1 LAQVLCQ
8 LSSKEDPNL
17 LVGSSTSDDAAVYRL
32 NDDLALVQ
40 TVDYFTPVVDDP
52 YTFGQ
57 IAAANALSDI
67 YAMGAKPLLALNII
81 GFPIKLLPL
90 EIMVEILKGGADKVK
105 EAGAVVAGGHTIEDN
120 EPKYG
125 LAVTGLIHPGRVIKN
140 AGAHPG
146 DVLILT
152 KPLGTGIINT
162 AVKGKLADEPT
173 RRAAVEVMT
182 ALNDR
187 AAGIM
192 FSLGVS
198 ACTDITG
205 FGLLGHLYE
214 MLSASGV
221 GGLVYLKDVP
231 VLEQVR
237 ALAEIGLIPGGA
249 YRNLEYLEEWL
260 RWDEDI
266 DETDRLILTDP
277 QTSGGLLMAVSR
289 KRADEAV
296 SALRAEGVT
305 GVKIGEI
312 IESSVPL
319 INVKKQKLGTAD
331 DK

>member
-1 LAQVLCQ
+1 VLCQ
-8 LSSKEDPNL
+8 LSSIEDPNL

-32 NDDLALVQ
+32 NDDIAIVQ

-67 YAMGAKPLLALNII
+67 YAMGAKPLLVLNII

-90 EIMVEILKGGADKVK
+90 DVI
-105 EAGAVVAGGHTIEDN
+105 VAGGHTIEDN

-125 LAVTGLIHPGRVIKN
+125 LAVTGLVHPAHVIKN
-140 AGAHPG
+140 AGALPG

-173 RRAAVEVMT
+173 CRAAVEVMT
-182 ALNDR
+182 TLNDR
-187 AAGIM
+187 AAKVMSG
-192 FSLGVS
+192 LGVS

-205 FGLLGHLYE
+205 FGLLGHLHE
-214 MLSASGV
+214 MLAASGV
-221 GGLVYLKDVP
+221 GGRIYLKEVP

-237 ALAEIGLIPGGA
+237 PLAEMGLIPAGA

-260 RWDEDI
+260 CWDEDI
-266 DETDRLILTDP
+266 DDTDRLILADP
-277 QTSGGLLMAVSR
+277 QTSGGLLMAVSAG
-289 KRADEAV
+289 RAGEAV
-296 SALRAEGVT
+296 RILRAEGVN

-312 IESSVPL
+312 IASKVPL
-319 INVKKQKLGTAD
+319 LNVKKLKPSTTD
-331 DK
+331 HKEI

>member
-1 LAQVLCQ
+1 VLCQ
-8 LSSKEDPNL
+8 LSSIEDPNL

-32 NDDLALVQ
+32 NDDIAIVQ

-67 YAMGAKPLLALNII
+67 YAMGAKPLLVLNII

-90 EIMVEILKGGADKVK
+90 DVMVEILKGGADKVR
-105 EAGAVVAGGHTIEDN
+105 EAGAIVAGGHTIEDN

-125 LAVTGLIHPGRVIKN
+125 LAVTGLVHPAHVIKN
-140 AGAHPG
+140 AGALPG

-173 RRAAVEVMT
+173 CRAAVEVMT
-182 ALNDR
+182 TLNDR
-187 AAGIM
+187 AAKVMSG
-192 FSLGVS
+192 LGVS

-205 FGLLGHLYE
+205 FGLLGHLHE
-214 MLSASGV
+214 MLAASGV
-221 GGLVYLKDVP
+221 GGRIYLKEVP

-237 ALAEIGLIPGGA
+237 PLAEMGLIPAGA

-260 RWDEDI
+260 CWDEDI
-266 DETDRLILTDP
+266 DDTDRLILADP
-277 QTSGGLLMAVSR
+277 QTSGGLLMAVSAG
-289 KRADEAV
+289 RAGEAV
-296 SALRAEGVT
+296 RILRAEGVN

-312 IESSVPL
+312 IASKVPL
-319 INVKKQKLGTAD
+319 LNVKKLKPSTTD
-331 DK
+331 HKEI

>member
-1 LAQVLCQ
+1 MLCQ
-8 LSSKEDPNL
+8 LSSSEDPNL

-105 EAGAVVAGGHTIEDN
+105 EAGAIVAGGHTIEDN

-152 KPLGTGIINT
+152 KALGTGIINT

-187 AAGIM
+187 AAGVM

-221 GGLVYLKDVP
+221 GGRIYLKDVP

-237 ALAEIGLIPGGA
+237 NLAEIGLIPGGA

-260 RWDEDI
+260 RWDEEI
-266 DETDRLILTDP
+266 DETDRLILADP
-277 QTSGGLLMAVSR
+277 QTSGGLLMAVSW

-296 SALRAEGVT
+296 SALRAVGVT

-319 INVKKQKLGTAD
+319 INVKK
-331 DK
+331 

>member
-8 LSSKEDPNL
+8 LSFLEDPNL

-32 NDDLALVQ
+32 NEEIALVQ

-67 YAMGAKPLLALNII
+67 YAMGAKPLLVLNII
-81 GFPIKLLPL
+81 GFPVKLLPL
-90 EIMVEILKGGADKVK
+90 NVMVEILKGGADKVK
-105 EAGAVVAGGHTIEDN
+105 EAGAIVAGGHTIEDS

-125 LAVTGLIHPGRVIKN
+125 LAATGLVHPDRVIKN
-140 AGAHPG
+140 AGARPG

-162 AVKGKLADEPT
+162 AVKGKLADESVC
-173 RRAAVEVMT
+173 RAAVEVMT

-187 AAGIM
+187 AARVMSAFGA
-192 FSLGVS
+192 S

-214 MLSASGV
+214 MLAASGV
-221 GGLVYLKDVP
+221 GGRVYLKEVP
-231 VLEQVR
+231 VLDQVR
-237 ALAEIGLIPGGA
+237 ALASMGMVSAGA
-249 YRNLEYLEEWL
+249 YRNMEYLEEWL
-260 RWDEDI
+260 RWDENIDDI
-266 DETDRLILTDP
+266 DRLILTDP
-277 QTSGGLLMAVSR
+277 QTSGGLLMSFS
-289 KRADEAV
+289 KDKADEV
-296 SALRAEGVT
+296 VRALLEDGVI

-312 IESSVPL
+312 IESEVSL
-319 INVKKQKLGTAD
+319 IHVVK
-331 DK
+331 

>member
-1 LAQVLCQ
+1 VLCQ
-8 LSSKEDPNL
+8 LSSSEDPNL

-32 NDDLALVQ
+32 NDDLALVL

-90 EIMVEILKGGADKVK
+90 EIMVEILKGGADKIK
-105 EAGAVVAGGHTIEDN
+105 EAGAIVAGSHTIEDN

-140 AGAHPG
+140 AGARPG

-173 RRAAVEVMT
+173 RQAAVEVMT
-182 ALNDR
+182 ALNDQ
-187 AAGIM
+187 AAAVM

-221 GGLVYLKDVP
+221 GGRIYLNNIP
-231 VLEQVR
+231 VLEQVHN
-237 ALAEIGLIPGGA
+237 LADMGLIPGGA

-260 RWDEDI
+260 RWDEEI
-266 DETDRLILTDP
+266 DETDRLILSDP
-277 QTSGGLLMAVSR
+277 QTSGGLLMTVSG

-296 SALRAEGVT
+296 SALRAEGVA

-312 IESSVPL
+312 IESELPL
-319 INVKKQKLGTAD
+319 INVEK
-331 DK
+331 